1 MPEPTKPAH
10 RLPPRSPRDPGG
22 SGQPSVRRVAAPK
35 GKRLSA
41 NRGQVVFAVL
51 GLLVIA
57 SMIFGL
63 VATGF
68 MFGIGEEPT
77 PETGG
82 QAPAGAGLVPT
93 YEARIRANPNDSGAM
108 IVLAN
113 TLQNQG
119 DYPGAITWYERA
131 VALKPEDAELRLAFG
146 QALFSF
152 GELFDAEVQYKKAL
166 ELNANNAKAEYYL
179 AELYQRWTP
188 PRTGEAR
195 QRYQRASDLEPEGA
209 WGRASRTA
217 LNRLD
222 ATPVPATATPR

>member
-1 MPEPTKPAH
+1 MPEQMKPE
-10 RLPPRSPRDPGG
+10 RRVPPRSPRDPGATAP
-22 SGQPSVRRVAAPK
+22 PSARRVATPK
-35 GKRLSA
+35 GKRPSA

-68 MFGIGEEPT
+68 TFGIGEEST
-77 PETGG
+77 PDVSG
-82 QAPAGAGLVPT
+82 QSPAGSGLVPT
-93 YEARIRANPNDSGAM
+93 YEARVRENPNDTGAM

-119 DYPGAITWYERA
+119 DYPGAISWYEKA
-131 VALKPEDAELRLAFG
+131 VTLKPDDVELRLAFG

-152 GELFDAEVQYKKAL
+152 GELFDAEVQYNKAL
-166 ELNANNAKAEYYL
+166 ELNANNAKVEYYL

-188 PRTGEAR
+188 PRVGEAR
-195 QRYQRASDLEPEGA
+195 QHYQRASDLEPEGA
-209 WGRASRTA
+209 WGRASRAA
-217 LNRLD
+217 LDRLN
-222 ATPVPATATPR
+222 ATPVPATATP